1 MDVFKK
7 FKTLNISITLNISE
21 TFLKYGSNLDV
32 FNMSKT
38 SKHVHFKY
46 IFKTLLSGQIC
57 YQDAD
62 REEGIVGVD
71 YTGINNYIIIT

>member
-1 MDVFKK
+1 MV
-7 FKTLNISITLNISE
+7 TLNIYE
-21 TFLKYGSNLDV
+21 TFLKYRSNLGV

-38 SKHVHFKY
+38 SNMYILNIYLKHYCAVWAK
-46 IFKTLLSGQIC
+46 IC
-57 YQDAD
+57 YQDAN